1 MKSLMLHTEHTHR
14 HTGVLIN
21 IVLFMTFGLLKP
33 SSDVTVWSTFGTKP
47 LGSGSCYLRDVL
59 VDCTGYL
66 ISSLKPEFK
75 TLLQPVRD
83 NDGVLTF
90 YLQIKSFK

>member
-1 MKSLMLHTEHTHR
+1 M
-14 HTGVLIN
+14 LIN

-66 ISSLKPEFK
+66 ISSFKPEFK
-75 TLLQPVRD
+75 TLLQPVHD